1 MQAMIEQDLLL
12 WAVERASAT
21 IDVLSKKLQ
30 VKEDRIIKWLEGE
43 DKPTFKQAQKLAKT
57 LQIPFGYLFLSE
69 IPNEELPL
77 PDFRTIKDEPTYHM
91 SPIFKELLYDL
102 DRKQRWFK
110 DYVIENGGEPLSFI
124 GKFSLNS
131 HKEEIVAD
139 IRRELK
145 WNSSFQKSSKENYIS
160 SISQSAEKLGILIMR
175 SSYLGASTQKS
186 LKVDEFRG
194 LAISDEYA
202 PLIFVNTADAKSAQ
216 IFTLA
221 HELAHLW
228 IGESGISDLQMFI
241 NFNNQI
247 EKFCNEI
254 ASELLVP
261 QKEFIML
268 WSHNDTIDENTKR
281 VSDRYLV
288 SPIMVS
294 KKAYDL
300 KFISYVEYSNFYT
313 KQMALWKAIKER
325 QKKEKTASGDYYRT
339 TPVRLGRLFSES
351 VVHSTLEGKLLYRD
365 ATKLLN
371 MTEMSTFK
379 NYAKEIGVY

>member
-1 MQAMIEQDLLL
+1 MQAMIQPNLLL

-30 VKEDRIIKWLEGE
+30 VKEEKIKKWLDGE

-57 LQIPFGYLFLSE
+57 LGVPFGYLFLSE
-69 IPNEELPL
+69 IPKEKLPL
-77 PDFRTIKDEPTYHM
+77 PDLRTIKDEPTYQI

-102 DRKQRWFK
+102 DRKQRWYK
-110 DYVIENGGEPLSFI
+110 EYIIENSADSLAFI
-124 GKFSLNS
+124 GKFSLKS
-131 HKEEIVAD
+131 PKEEIVVD
-139 IRRELK
+139 IKQQLQ
-145 WNSSFQKSSKENYIS
+145 WNQNFNKSSKENYIT
-160 SISQSAEKLGILIMR
+160 SISKSAERLGILVMR

-186 LKVDEFRG
+186 LNVDEFRG

-228 IGESGISDLQMFI
+228 IGKSGISDLQMFI
-241 NFNNQI
+241 NFDNQI

-254 ASELLVP
+254 AAELLVP
-261 QKEFIML
+261 TNEFISL
-268 WSHNDTIDENTKR
+268 WNHDKSIAYNSKNLADN
-281 VSDRYLV
+281 YLV
-288 SPIMVS
+288 SYVMIA

-300 KFISYVEYSNFYT
+300 QFIDYNEYSNFYQQQLR
-313 KQMALWKAIKER
+313 KWKEI
-325 QKKEKTASGDYYRT
+325 KKEKSRGGDYYRN
-339 TPVRLGRLFSES
+339 TPIRTSKLFSES
-351 VVHSTLEGKLLYRD
+351 VISATLEGKLLYRD

-371 MTEMSTFK
+371 IKKMTTFDK
-379 NYAKEIGVY
+379 YIKEIGMY